1 MLCIC
6 LFFYWF
12 QAEYAYMR
20 YAHKKTCNYNLIPIL
35 YDKKKKEITRSL
47 IFWRKDLYLQGNQVF
62 RQTKLNF
69 WWVLSQREIIKCI
82 SFFVDKQY
90 LAEKCLPTIFNI
102 LYRSWEDLKNNNIWF
117 LQSYKF
123 FFTDLPKISNNF
135 QNRQHV
141 F

>member
-35 YDKKKKEITRSL
+35 YDKKKRNNSKSYLLTK
-47 IFWRKDLYLQGNQVF
+47 IFIFTGKPGLSSD
-62 RQTKLNF
+62 KLNF

-90 LAEKCLPTIFNI
+90 LAEKCLPMIFNI